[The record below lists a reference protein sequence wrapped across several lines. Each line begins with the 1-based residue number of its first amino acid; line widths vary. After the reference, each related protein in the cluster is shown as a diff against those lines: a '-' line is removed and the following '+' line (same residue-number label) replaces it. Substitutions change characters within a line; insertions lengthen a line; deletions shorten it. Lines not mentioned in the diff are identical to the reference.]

1 MAILGLMTTDSFS
14 SERFTSI
21 RRSVFYS
28 NPAGAAPLVGIL
40 SMLKEMPVS
49 DPEFVHYEKRL
60 SVMASA
66 TSQANAAGP
75 FTNTSNAD
83 LTSGGWTQAAGTTI
97 RVYVVDKSFFR
108 TGHQIKIEPVS
119 GTTTILYGVVTATG
133 SVAGPKYYIDVQLTE
148 TATAVLNT
156 TANNG
161 IEVKVVGSTFA
172 QGSLGNSESIYNLP
186 IAVRNYCQ
194 IFRTSFLLT
203 GTAMKTPAKFDKSG
217 PYADKAKESA
227 LQHMIEM
234 EWAMINGRKYQ
245 TTSTESGNVLP
256 QYMTGGIIYWLE
268 QWEAADSPYRGG
280 TGAPAVTL
288 DTDDNKRII
297 NNTSGTLT
305 ERQYDGYIER
315 VFRNTSN
322 VANEKLVL
330 CGSGFLNTINQL
342 YKNKAVLMSDLPLT
356 DTYGMDVVKHRSP
369 FGTVYYK
376 SHPLFNQN
384 ALWRNRALFLDVNH
398 LEYRYVTDRDTKILA
413 NRQPRKADYR
423 EDEWLTECGIQV
435 KFPEAHMLIK
445 NVLQPG

>member
-28 NPAGAAPLVGIL
+28 NPAGAAPLIGIL
-40 SMLKEMPVS
+40 SMLKEQAVS
-49 DPEFVHYEKRL
+49 DPEFVWYEKRL
-60 SVMASA
+60 SLMAST
-66 TSQANAAGP
+66 TSQANSAGP

-97 RVYVVDKSFFR
+97 RVYVTDKSFFR

-119 GTTTILYGVVTATG
+119 GTTTIIYGVVTATG
-133 SVAGPKYYIDVQLTE
+133 TAAGPKYYIDVQLTE
-148 TATAVLNT
+148 AATAVLNST
-156 TANNG
+156 VQNG

-172 QGSLGNSESIYNLP
+172 QGSVGNSESIYNLP
-186 IAVRNYCQ
+186 IAIRNYCQ

-217 PYADKAKESA
+217 PYADKAKEAA

-234 EWAMINGRKYQ
+234 EWAMINGRKLQ
-245 TTSTESGNVLP
+245 TTATEGGNTLP
-256 QYMTGGIIYWLE
+256 QYLTGGIIYWLE
-268 QWEAADSPYRGG
+268 QWEAGSTYGNTA
-280 TGAPAVTL
+280 ATL

-297 NNTSGTLT
+297 TNSAGTIT
-305 ERQYDGYIER
+305 ERQYDTYVER

-342 YKNKAVLMSDLPLT
+342 YKNKAVLNSDLPLT

-369 FGTVYYK
+369 FGTLYYK

-384 ALWRNRALFLDVNH
+384 ALWRNRALILDVNH
-398 LEYRYVTDRDTKILA
+398 LSYRYVTDRDSKILA
-413 NRQPRKADYR
+413 NRQPNKADYR
-423 EDEWLTECGIQV
+423 EDEWLTECGLMM

-445 NVLQPG
+445 NVLQPA